1 MRFFLY
7 LCRPNVLLYNSK
19 VVKRYILIVIAAL
32 YGMGLSAYTRLNP
45 ETHHFVS
52 VHGDLGYSALLHN
65 ISGRKPSA
73 GMNTNIGLDYRLYRN
88 NFLFSCGV
96 EAMYQLNSNKMDD
109 LDVSIR
115 MMDTEGDPFDMHVL
129 LDKSSDL
136 THMVNMNIPLLVGG
150 EWNRFYFMIGPKFS
164 INLYGAT
171 ASRAQYTTYGAYES
185 YYDDFYDMPNHQ
197 FESGRTVSS
206 GTMALKWNFNIM
218 AHVEIGGRLDHFK
231 PHKIFRLHPSRTR
244 MYLAAYM
251 DFGLLNVHS
260 GGPGSPVFEYRETDK
275 GVQFYVQP
283 LMLSDLS
290 ANAIFRNLNVGIKY
304 TIAFEL
310 PQRGKSYI
318 YDYDQVENNYRIRG
332 GNQTI
337 K

>member
-1 MRFFLY
+1 M
-7 LCRPNVLLYNSK
+7 
-19 VVKRYILIVIAAL
+19 KRYILIVFAAL
-32 YGMGLSAYTRLNP
+32 CCIGVNAHTRLTP
-45 ETHHFVS
+45 ETRHFVS

-73 GMNTNIGLDYRLYRN
+73 GMNTNIGLDYRIFHN
-88 NFLFSCGV
+88 NFLFSCGA
-96 EAMYQLNSNKMDD
+96 EAMYQLSSNKMDD
-109 LDVSIR
+109 LDVSIL
-115 MMDTEGDPFDMHVL
+115 MMDTEGDPFNMHVL
-129 LDKSSDL
+129 MDKSRDL
-136 THMVNMNIPLLVGG
+136 SHMVNVNIPLLIGG
-150 EWNRFYFMIGPKFS
+150 EWNRFYFMVGPKFS

-171 ASRAQYTTYGAYES
+171 SSRAQYTTYGEYES

-206 GTMALKWNFNIM
+206 GTLPLKWNFNIL
-218 AHVEIGGRLDHFK
+218 AHVEIGCRLGHFTT
-231 PHKIFRLHPSRTR
+231 HKVYRRNPEKTR

-251 DFGLLNVHS
+251 DFGVLNLRT
-260 GGPGSPVFEYRETDK
+260 GKDGAPVFEYKETDK

-283 LMLSDLS
+283 LMLSNLS
-290 ANAIFRNLNVGIKY
+290 AGAVFRNLNVGIKY
-304 TIAFEL
+304 TIAFEI

-318 YDYDQVENNYRIRG
+318 YDYDRVEHHYRIRG